1 MAEGAQAK
9 EEVMR
14 RIAALSAVSLLIGLV
29 VLVERELRRIG
40 GLLADAI
47 GGRT

>member
-1 MAEGAQAK
+1 VK
-9 EEVMR
+9 R
-14 RIAALSAVSLLIGLV
+14 LAALSVVSLLIGVV

-47 GGRT
+47 GGKP

>member
-1 MAEGAQAK
+1 MK
-9 EEVMR
+9 R
-14 RIAALSAVSLLIGLV
+14 LAALSVVSLLVGVV